1 MNFFKFLVLFFLIPC
16 ISENLYAQTNDV
28 TLKWEDNRTVL
39 IHIGEESFP
48 MQAGGERVISLPID
62 DALIIK
68 VETPQS
74 SYTAESFLLIDDRSN
89 AALTVW
95 LNGSEV
101 QFEYGSEGE
110 LNRNRP
116 PSTPE
121 VAEGTEIVTAV
132 NSTSSSVEQTESENR
147 TEKNTVFGN
156 WGFMLYETDPGT
168 GFSTSMIN
176 LGSYGHNLKEH
187 RLDNSSI
194 FHAFAVDMNSGIY
207 MLDEGPFSFNSMNF
221 DLGLGYG
228 AVFGNKILTAATINL
243 PLIIYSWTTSTA
255 GSFESDSQ
263 TQWFVTDAAYLRL
276 QSSWSPF
283 IDSNSWFK
291 GLSFNASWDAALSG
305 NGGSRF
311 NIGIGISDFRL
322 R

>member
-1 MNFFKFLVLFFLIPC
+1 MNYFKFLSLFFLIAF
-16 ISENLYAQTNDV
+16 ISENLFAQTNDV
-28 TLKWEDNRTVL
+28 TLKWDDNRTVL

-48 MQAGGERVISLPID
+48 MQADGERVIPLPID
-62 DALIIK
+62 DALVIK
-68 VETPQS
+68 IETPQN
-74 SYTAESFLLIDDRSN
+74 SYSADSFLLIDERSN
-89 AALTVW
+89 AALTIW
-95 LNGSEV
+95 LNGSTV
-101 QFEYGSEGE
+101 QFEYGTEGE
-110 LNRNRP
+110 LTQNNP
-116 PSTPE
+116 PAT
-121 VAEGTEIVTAV
+121 AETVTAAS
-132 NSTSSSVEQTESENR
+132 NTSTDTQQTETENR
-147 TEKNTVFGN
+147 TLNNTVYGN

-176 LGSYGHNLKEH
+176 LGGYGYNLKEH

-194 FHAFAVDMNSGIY
+194 FHAYAVDMNTVIY

-228 AVFGNKILTAATINL
+228 AVFGNKILTAATLNL

-276 QSSWSPF
+276 QSSWAPF
-283 IDSNSWFK
+283 IDSNGWFK
-291 GLSFNASWDAALSG
+291 GLSFNAAWDAALSG
-305 NGGSRF
+305 DGGSRF

-322 R
+322 K

>member
-1 MNFFKFLVLFFLIPC
+1 
-16 ISENLYAQTNDV
+16 
-28 TLKWEDNRTVL
+28 
-39 IHIGEESFP
+39 
-48 MQAGGERVISLPID
+48 MQADGERAISLPVD

-68 VETPQS
+68 VETPQA
-74 SYTAESFLLIDDRSN
+74 SYSAESFLLVDDRTN
-89 AALTVW
+89 AVLTVW
-95 LNGSEV
+95 LSGSEV
-101 QFEYGSEGE
+101 QFEYGTEGE
-110 LNRNRP
+110 LTQNNP
-116 PSTPE
+116 PAT
-121 VAEGTEIVTAV
+121 AETVTAAS
-132 NSTSSSVEQTESENR
+132 NTSTDTQQTESENR
-147 TEKNTVFGN
+147 TQKNTVFGSMSAM
-156 WGFMLYETDPGT
+156 FHETDPGT
-168 GFSTSMIN
+168 GFSLAMIN

-194 FHAFAVDMNSGIY
+194 FHAFAIDMNYGIY
-207 MLDEGPFSFNSMNF
+207 MLDEGPFSFNSMNY

-228 AVFGNKILTAATINL
+228 AVFGNKILTAATLNL

-283 IDSNSWFK
+283 IDSNGWFK
-291 GLSFNASWDAALSG
+291 GLSFNAAWDAALSG
-305 NGGSRF
+305 DGGSRF